1 MRRSWL
7 FPLLLLVA
15 SLATPALA
23 QTTTPT
29 ADSGFNMSW
38 TALTPVPGDFAAQ
51 IIQNVFPVSGSGGVS
66 TTQTTVI
73 SQMVGTLTGFVAAI
87 AMAFLCY
94 ATVMQ
99 IHRGGETG
107 RLLANNMTGLFV
119 VRIGFAAIMM
129 FPIPGN
135 GFSVGQTAVV
145 KMALWGVG
153 MADDVYTTAVKA
165 IGPDA
170 LQIAK
175 PMIPGTETIVFG
187 LIQDELCR
195 SLVNVASNTVN
206 AGTQLVP
213 EPTPISMAGAGGS
226 GPIVAMGYSLSVGNI
241 GSAPACG
248 TVTISTPMQGAQN
261 LAGVPVDQSAIQQ
274 QALQTALGQISGP
287 VQGIAQSFFLSRQ
300 ASSLEPL
307 MGVFV
312 SATQAYT
319 QALSSAATNIYQQLN
334 NSVSGNNASGLASQI
349 PAIKANQANQ
359 TQLSAMGWA
368 GAGAYYLEFAHL
380 NGATL
385 SVLSATPQVN
395 PPSYAGLGDSL
406 SSDLAPLIQSSQAFL
421 TTLQTT
427 VDTQDGISQP
437 GGYGDLFSGAT
448 PGGDGSSAI
457 EQVFRKLH
465 LNDYALQLLET
476 AITPT
481 GNNWTDPFSALM
493 TLGDTL
499 ILISVTAMGLA
510 ALAASTTGSVAATAF
525 QVLTGNV
532 AGAGATIVLHFL
544 MSFLGTPIFLLL
556 LGMLIPGL
564 TIAFVLPMIPW
575 VMWMAGVM
583 GWLILVCEAV
593 IAVPLWMLAHM
604 TMGGEGLHGN
614 AREGYALIFN
624 VLFRPVL
631 MLFGLFLGYFV
642 FTSMSWLIRETF
654 GVAAGFV
661 LEQGWLVTNI
671 LGVIVL
677 ISIFVM
683 AHVVAALTSFRMI
696 SLVPHHVP
704 RLIGFS
710 SANRVDM
717 DQFSRDAALVG
728 VAGTLGRLDQGLNS
742 GMAAASKP
750 ALTGGSPPQLT
761 GPDEGAA
768 DGGAPSNRARIG
780 GMDSTLGS
788 TTELGTS
795 SEDEGDG

>member
-1 MRRSWL
+1 MRSFWL
-7 FPLLLLVA
+7 APLILVA
-15 SLATPALA
+15 AATFAVPALA
-23 QTTTPT
+23 QTT
-29 ADSGFNMSW
+29 ALAVGSGFNVSW
-38 TALTPVPGDFAAQ
+38 SALTPVPGDFAAQ
-51 IIQNVFPVSGSGGVS
+51 VIQNVFPVAGSGGVS
-66 TTQTTVI
+66 SNQTTVI

-94 ATVMQ
+94 STIMQ
-99 IHRGGETG
+99 IHRGGESG

-119 VRIGFAAIMM
+119 VRIGFAAVMM

-153 MADDVYTTAVKA
+153 MADNVYATAVKA
-165 IGPDA
+165 IGPDG

-175 PMIPGTETIVFG
+175 PMIPGTETVVFG
-187 LIQDELCR
+187 LIQNELCR
-195 SLVNVASNTVN
+195 SLVNVASNTLG
-206 AGTQLVP
+206 APTELVP
-213 EPTPISMAGAGGS
+213 EPTPILTGSNSGFGAMTVMAYA
-226 GPIVAMGYSLSVGNI
+226 LSVGNI

-248 TVTISTPMQGAQN
+248 TVTISAPMQGAQN
-261 LAGVPVDQSAIQQ
+261 LAGVAVDQSAIQQ
-274 QALQTALGQISGP
+274 QALQTALAQISGP
-287 VQGIAQSFFLSRQ
+287 VQQVAVAFYNSRRAADLQ
-300 ASSLEPL
+300 PL
-307 MGVFV
+307 MGIFTG
-312 SATQAYT
+312 ATQAYT
-319 QALSSAATNIYQQLN
+319 QALSTAATNIYTTLN
-334 NSVSGNNASGLASQI
+334 ASVSGNNASAAASQI
-349 PAIKANQANQ
+349 PAIKANGAAQ
-359 TQLSAMGWA
+359 TQLNAMGWA

-385 SVLSATPQVN
+385 SVLSATPQIT
-395 PPSYAGLGDSL
+395 PPSYQGFGTSF
-406 SSDLAPLIQSSQAFL
+406 SSDLAPLVQASQAFL
-421 TTLQTT
+421 STLQTT

-437 GGYGDLFSGAT
+437 GGYGDLFSGAV

-476 AITPT
+476 AIAPT
-481 GNNWTDPFSALM
+481 GNNWADPFSALM
-493 TLGDTL
+493 TLGNTL
-499 ILISVTAMGLA
+499 ISLSIGAMGLA
-510 ALAASTTGSVAATAF
+510 ALAASTTGTVATAAF
-525 QVLTGNV
+525 ETLTFNWTGA
-532 AGAGATIVLHFL
+532 AGTVVLHFL
-544 MSFLGTPIFLLL
+544 MTWLGTPIFTLLL
-556 LGMLIPGL
+556 SLLMPGL

-642 FTSMSWLIRETF
+642 FTSISWLIRETF

-710 SANRVDM
+710 SAGRVDM
-717 DQFSRDAALVG
+717 DAFSRDAALVG
-728 VAGTLGRLDQGLNS
+728 VAGTMKTLQSGFRQGLEKA
-742 GMAAASKP
+742 GGP
-750 ALTGGSPPQLT
+750 AGQLPAPKQPRLP
-761 GPDEGAA
+761 GPRTPAGAA
-768 DGGAPSNRARIG
+768 MSDAETG
-780 GMDSTLGS
+780 GMDTTLGA
-788 TTELGTS
+788 TTDLGHA
-795 SEDEGDG
+795 SEGEADE